1 MRDESIDREEISRV
15 DHQEPLIIK
24 PLEAGNE
31 GVMPNKLDAAFVGFI
46 FDDVHHLRRSLFF
59 EAS

>member
-1 MRDESIDREEISRV
+1 
-15 DHQEPLIIK
+15 
-24 PLEAGNE
+24 
-31 GVMPNKLDAAFVGFI
+31 VMPNKLDAAFVGFI